1 MRLFQRIAIIL
12 SVLGFLAL
20 PVIAV
25 EPTRDT
31 RTTLTNLLT
40 ELRQSYSMALASDS
54 LMVND
59 EERRAQISEMVKAA
73 DEVTIMLYTQKPEY
87 TFDIAFALENVSRL
101 YDSLHENA
109 ALSNKYLTSARSG
122 LRRYT
127 LLEETL
133 REMYMNHPVDS
144 LVPVDSLLQSIP
156 TVAPQEE
163 RDSLMTPLLDSCLH
177 YTGLL
182 TSLYGTSVALALQD
196 SAYVADTERRLEQAR
211 EYAQATYAESQKTR
225 YIGGDASIV
234 HIIKNWD
241 MVIRY
246 VKDDFRTRYSPDPV
260 AVDEQ
265 GNPVVPKTWSGTFVL
280 TYAVSSLVMLVIAF
294 LLAWLIGR
302 LVFRFVRSEK
312 ARPFRLI
319 LSAILAILL
328 FLLGMLLV
336 RTDRGNPYWRM
347 AYQLLSQFAWLTLA
361 ILVSLFIRI
370 KGSQAKGSLAIYTP
384 TLLLCFLSIL
394 ARAVFLPV
402 SVVPLV
408 FPPILLIFIV
418 WQILA
423 NYRYRTE
430 VSRADLRY
438 MWVSAGLMIL
448 VCILSLCGYS
458 MIGVLI
464 LTFWT
469 FELALLHTITTLYY
483 LIKRYYEK
491 HVEKRKER
499 YHTDNPD
506 MPIKDSS
513 SFVEVTWAYD
523 LLQMVVI
530 PIMALI
536 SFPISAL
543 LTARAYQLSM
553 SGDDILRLALFHD
566 EKLSGLTV
574 SNLIIVIALFF
585 IFRYLIYLVKGVA
598 RVIGIRRAIETRT
611 DTSVPLKESDVNLS
625 LPNALFTLLGWLL
638 YLVIVFT
645 ILHIPTSAIVAIL
658 TGLSA
663 GVGFA
668 LKDLINNFF
677 YGIQLMAG
685 RIRVGD
691 KISCDG
697 VRGIVKRVSYQTT
710 QVEDEDGSLI
720 AFTNADLFT
729 KKFRNLNT
737 GKNYELIKIH
747 VNVAYGTDIEFARK
761 VIMEAIEPLRVKDK
775 AGREVIDPSFPP
787 DVRFVGYGD
796 NCIQLDIALYTTVE
810 THYTFPARA
819 MEAIYNAFRENGIKI
834 PFPQRDVYIKSVPED
849 KKD

>member
-12 SVLGFLAL
+12 SLLGFLAL

-25 EPTRDT
+25 EPENDT
-31 RTTLTNLLT
+31 RTTLTNLLA
-40 ELRQSYSMALASDS
+40 ELRQSYSSALASDS

-59 EERRAQISEMVKAA
+59 ENRRAQISEMVKAA

-101 YDSLHENA
+101 YDSLHEIA
-109 ALSNKYLTSARSG
+109 ALSDKYLTSARSG

-133 REMYMNHPVDS
+133 RDMYLNHPVDS
-144 LVPVDSLLQSIP
+144 ILSVDSLIQSIP
-156 TVAPQEE
+156 AFVPLEE
-163 RDSLMTPLLDSCLH
+163 TDTLKTALLDSCLH

-182 TSLYGTSVALALQD
+182 TNLYGTSVALALQD
-196 SAYVADTERRLEQAR
+196 SAYVADTEQRLQQAR
-211 EYAQATYAESQKTR
+211 EYAQDTYADSQKTR
-225 YIGGDASIV
+225 YMGGDASIV

-241 MVIRY
+241 MVVRN
-246 VKDDFRTRYSPDPV
+246 VKDDFRSRYSPTPV
-260 AVDEQ
+260 AVDAQ
-265 GNPVVPKTWSGTFVL
+265 GNPVIPKTWNGTFVVM
-280 TYAVSSLVMLVIAF
+280 YAVSSLIVLVVAF
-294 LLAWLIGR
+294 LLAWLIGL
-302 LVFRFVRSEK
+302 LVFRFVTNERIK
-312 ARPFRLI
+312 PFRII
-319 LSAILAILL
+319 LSAILGILL

-347 AYQLLSQFAWLTLA
+347 AYQLLSQFAWLTIA

-370 KGSQAKGSLAIYTP
+370 KGQQAKASVAIYIP

-394 ARAVFLPV
+394 ARAVFLPA
-402 SVVPLV
+402 SIVPLV
-408 FPPILLIFIV
+408 FPPILLLFIV
-418 WQILA
+418 WQIVA
-423 NYRYRTE
+423 NYRYRTQ

-438 MWVSAGLMIL
+438 MWVSAGVMML

-458 MIGVLI
+458 MIGVLL

-483 LIKRYYEK
+483 LIKRYYENR
-491 HVEKRKER
+491 VTRRKAR
-499 YHTDNPD
+499 YHTENPD
-506 MPIKDSS
+506 MPLEGENAFI
-513 SFVEVTWAYD
+513 EVTWMYD

-530 PIMALI
+530 PIVALI
-536 SFPISAL
+536 SFPISTL
-543 LTARAYQLSM
+543 LTAKAYQLSM
-553 SGDDILRLALFHD
+553 SGDDILRLALFNN
-566 EKLSGLTV
+566 EKLSGFTV
-574 SNLIIVIALFF
+574 SNLILVVALFF
-585 IFRYLIYLVKGVA
+585 IFRYMVYLVKGIA
-598 RVIGIRRAIETRT
+598 RVIRFRQAIEKRN
-611 DTSVPLKESDVNLS
+611 DTTVPIKESDVNLS
-625 LPNALFTLLGWLL
+625 LSNALFTLMGWLL

-710 QVEDEDGSLI
+710 QVQDEDGSLI
-720 AFTNADLFT
+720 AFTNSDLFT

-737 GKNYELIKIH
+737 GKNYEFIKMPI
-747 VNVAYGTDIEFARK
+747 NVAYGTDVEFARK
-761 VIMEAIEPLRVKDK
+761 VILEAIRPLMVKDK
-775 AGREVIDPSFPP
+775 SGRDVIDSSFPP
-787 DVRFVGYGD
+787 DLRFVGYGD
-796 NCIQLDIALYTTVE
+796 NSIQLALALYTTVE

-819 MEAIYNAFRENGIKI
+819 MEAIYNAFRENDIKI
-834 PFPQRDVYIKSVPED
+834 PFPQRDVYIKSVPEE